1 MQNKDSFDLGFSQN
15 TITASAEPPR
25 PESAERRPAAV
36 ETAEP
41 KPTVMLE
48 PWKAVRRI
56 ACFFGLVVLLIF
68 VMNAMI
74 TSGLRRLKT
83 SAFGASNQIMDG
95 KVNAQI
101 VISGSSRALAHYDP
115 RTIEAITGR
124 TAFNL
129 GRNGAQTD
137 MQVAFLKAYLAHNQK
152 PEIVVHNLD
161 AFTFV
166 TTREVFDPVEYT
178 PYLYDRDLYSALGKI
193 NPKIWK
199 SRYLP
204 LYGYVVEDMNFTW
217 VLGLKGFFGWSPPE
231 DYFLGF
237 NPRSKKWTDDFQNMK
252 ANNPHGV
259 SFGIEPEG
267 IRVVEDLI
275 RVCRQNGIQLILVY
289 SPEYAEMQSLTKNRA
304 EVFGLFH
311 ELADHSS
318 VPLWD
323 YSDWKYAGNQEL
335 FQNSQHLNAAG
346 AGIFSA
352 DLANRLKAYLAAQ
365 SKVGDMPVSSSA
377 TVSHAQD

>member
-1 MQNKDSFDLGFSQN
+1 LQNKDSFDQGFSQN
-15 TITASAEPPR
+15 TMTASAEPPR
-25 PESAERRPAAV
+25 LESDERKPAAV
-36 ETAEP
+36 ETADP
-41 KPTVMLE
+41 KPKGMLE
-48 PWKAVRRI
+48 PWRAVRRI
-56 ACFFGLVVLLIF
+56 ACFFGLVVALIF

-137 MQVAFLKAYLAHNQK
+137 MQVAFLKAYLAHNRK

-193 NPKIWK
+193 NSHVWK

-237 NPRSKKWTDDFQNMK
+237 NPRSKKWTDDFQRMK
-252 ANNPHGV
+252 ANNPNGV

-289 SPEYAEMQSLTKNRA
+289 SPEYAEMQSLTNNRA
-304 EVFGLFH
+304 EVFALFH

-335 FQNSQHLNAAG
+335 FQNSQHLNGKGAA
-346 AGIFSA
+346 IFSA

-365 SKVGDMPVSSSA
+365 SKGGDMPVSGSA

>member
-1 MQNKDSFDLGFSQN
+1 MQNKDSFDQGFSQN
-15 TITASAEPPR
+15 TMTASAEPPR
-25 PESAERRPAAV
+25 LESDERKPAAV
-36 ETAEP
+36 ETADP
-41 KPTVMLE
+41 KPKGMLE

-56 ACFFGLVVLLIF
+56 ACFFGLVVALIF

-137 MQVAFLKAYLAHNQK
+137 MQVAFLKAYLAHNRK

-193 NPKIWK
+193 NSNVWK

-217 VLGLKGFFGWSPPE
+217 VLGLKGFFWLVSAGGL
-231 DYFLGF
+231 FLGF
-237 NPRSKKWTDDFQNMK
+237 QP
-252 ANNPHGV
+252 A
-259 SFGIEPEG
+259 
-267 IRVVEDLI
+267 
-275 RVCRQNGIQLILVY
+275 IQ
-289 SPEYAEMQSLTKNRA
+289 EMDRRLP
-304 EVFGLFH
+304 
-311 ELADHSS
+311 ADES
-318 VPLWD
+318 
-323 YSDWKYAGNQEL
+323 E
-335 FQNSQHLNAAG
+335 
-346 AGIFSA
+346 
-352 DLANRLKAYLAAQ
+352 
-365 SKVGDMPVSSSA
+365 
-377 TVSHAQD
+377 